1 MNIKASSIMDKYLGE
16 SDKMVS
22 AIFRVARKL
31 APTVVFIDEIDTVLR
46 KRGGLDNAGVQSM
59 QVCKLFMKLCIF
71 VDMLNLVLTVSDLYR
86 ARLISPALGRLPR
99 RMGWIEPRQPHYR
112 RTRERAQQ
120 GARPRE

>member
-1 MNIKASSIMDKYLGE
+1 MDKYLGE

-59 QVCKLFMKLCIF
+59 QVCKQVCVSLCLILFLSC
-71 VDMLNLVLTVSDLYR
+71 SSR
-86 ARLISPALGRLPR
+86 SS
-99 RMGWIEPRQPHYR
+99 
-112 RTRERAQQ
+112 
-120 GARPRE
+120 